1 MDEVDRNL
9 EKIRTRKGVKCVVVI
24 NSNGMPF
31 HVLPSDDGGMEE
43 EQALQFANLAYQ
55 VTMSTKTS
63 IHQFNAQEELH
74 VLRIRLRENE
84 VMIVP
89 EEKYFLIVIQDPTKS

>member
-1 MDEVDRNL
+1 
-9 EKIRTRKGVKCVVVI
+9 
-24 NSNGMPF
+24 MPF

-84 VMIVP
+84 VLIVP
-89 EEKYFLIVIQDPTKS
+89 GKNLLYISVLLQIPCTCMMK